1 MKEQLAK
8 ILGLTGGPSGDL
20 VREIPLDDLAPNP
33 YQPRRKFAK
42 EEMAELAESI
52 RQYGVLQPVVAR
64 PAPEGLELV
73 AGERRLRACK
83 MLGLMTIPTIVKELT
98 DQDMAIL
105 SLVENLQ
112 REDLNFLEEAQGY
125 YNLLEEFGF
134 TQEELAQRIGKSQ
147 STIANKIRLLKLS
160 PRVRSYISREI
171 ITERHARPSSSCKR
185 RGTAQCF
192 GENCGK
198 GLDGAGN

>member
-33 YQPRRKFAK
+33 YQPRRRFAK

-105 SLVENLQ
+105 
-112 REDLNFLEEAQGY
+112 
-125 YNLLEEFGF
+125 
-134 TQEELAQRIGKSQ
+134 
-147 STIANKIRLLKLS
+147 
-160 PRVRSYISREI
+160 
-171 ITERHARPSSSCKR
+171 
-185 RGTAQCF
+185 
-192 GENCGK
+192 
-198 GLDGAGN
+198 